1 MYTMSTTTTRRILCV
16 VPLAAAVVLSVGA
29 CGNTPWAK
37 GSNASSS
44 TSSSAAN
51 ARTALRRSRRRA
63 RAGRPEWPVREHHRR
78 FDDRRFGRVGVRRVR
93 RLGVRGSGG
102 SVSGGSGQS
111 GLASGSSGSVSTAG
125 MSPDDVGKYC
135 KIAGGLG
142 SPEDQNTYTFRA
154 AVPDLV
160 ELKKHTP
167 VQLQPDVEL
176 LANDFKALG
185 DESRVLVQVKDEVD
199 TSYKRVMDFHEQ
211 ICTVH

>member
-1 MYTMSTTTTRRILCV
+1 MSTTTTRRILCV

-51 ARTALRRSRRRA
+51 AANSVTSQPVAA
-63 RAGRPEWPVREHHRR
+63 PAPAGQSGLSGSTTGGSTTGGSGGSVS
-78 FDDRRFGRVGVRRVR
+78 GGSGGSVSG
-93 RLGVRGSGG
+93 GSGG

-185 DESRVLVQVKDEVD
+185 DESRVLVQLKDEVD

>member
-37 GSNASSS
+37 GTNASSS

-51 ARTALRRSRRRA
+51 AANSVTSQ
-63 RAGRPEWPVREHHRR
+63 PVAAPAPA
-78 FDDRRFGRVGVRRVR
+78 
-93 RLGVRGSGG
+93 
-102 SVSGGSGQS
+102 GQS
-111 GLASGSSGSVSTAG
+111 GLSGST
-125 MSPDDVGKYC
+125 
-135 KIAGGLG
+135 AGGLG

-185 DESRVLVQVKDEVD
+185 DE
-199 TSYKRVMDFHEQ
+199 
-211 ICTVH
+211 